1 MPDALALFA
10 QRILVDGVVAD
21 QHLVDVANDRFI
33 GPAGAGVGAGDG
45 FAERIHD
52 PNFFL
57 GVAHILGGWGDI
69 LPIVGQGESL
79 FVFAVPVDRKDF
91 FGLAGRGVWNSR
103 APCSRG
109 STRHRAAA
117 RRGFISFFDPF
128 GVDDLRQVP
137 ELGFHECLI
146 AFAILDHFSRI
157 GVRRRS
163 IESGDKIF
171 PQCGGP
177 DEDLLFLLVVQIFPG
192 VADVVAQVLG
202 FLLHQFG
209 PIAVGMLRA
218 AQQGIKRVAGG
229 RNFPFRLNV
238 CFVHLAAGDRIR
250 HESDQHYQTAQD
262 PEVLFLDDH
271 EKLLEL
277 VHDSRRVCGAWRVA
291 L

>member
-10 QRILVDGVVAD
+10 QRILVHRIVAD

-33 GPAGAGVGAGDG
+33 GPAAPVLVRAM
-45 FAERIHD
+45 ALQRRIHD
-52 PNFFL
+52 PDFFL

-69 LPIVGQGESL
+69 LPIVGQGQPL
-79 FVFAVPVDRKDF
+79 FVFAVPIDGVDF
-91 FGLAGRGVWNSR
+91 FRLAGRGVWNSGR
-103 APCSRG
+103 PAPAGLRVIG
-109 STRHRAAA
+109 R
-117 RRGFISFFDPF
+117 RRGEESSPSSIHSASTICA
-128 GVDDLRQVP
+128 QVP

-177 DEDLLFLLVVQIFPG
+177 DEDLLFLLVVQILPG

-202 FLLHQFG
+202 FLLHQLG

-218 AQQGIKRVAGG
+218 A
-229 RNFPFRLNV
+229 
-238 CFVHLAAGDRIR
+238 
-250 HESDQHYQTAQD
+250 
-262 PEVLFLDDH
+262 
-271 EKLLEL
+271 
-277 VHDSRRVCGAWRVA
+277 
-291 L
+291 